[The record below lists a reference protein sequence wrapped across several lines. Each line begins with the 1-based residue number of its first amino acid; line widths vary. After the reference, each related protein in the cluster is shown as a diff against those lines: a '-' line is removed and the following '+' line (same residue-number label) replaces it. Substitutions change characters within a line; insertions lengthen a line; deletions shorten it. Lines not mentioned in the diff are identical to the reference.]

1 MKIEIETSELEESRL
16 FPSEYVFLLLINN
29 KDYDL
34 IQKIYCAYGDK
45 LSVYLYDRIK
55 ELAKNGWLFEGGYY
69 DKDKIE
75 SVVDLSKIVLRQ
87 KALDLFITDDVE
99 TKWFHFK
106 SLYPIKD
113 NERRLHDSQDKCKER
128 FIKLVLNRPGTYKE
142 IIRGL
147 ENELEGRRVAGIRR
161 NFFPAMKLMSSWI
174 NSKGWLTYL
183 HSDTAEEEQETGT
196 NEVGI

>member
-29 KDYDL
+29 KEYEL

-45 LSVYLYDRIK
+45 LLVYLYDRIK

-142 IIRGL
+142 IIKGL

-161 NFFPAMKLMSSWI
+161 NFFPAMKLMSSWL
-174 NSKGWLTYL
+174 NQKQWLTYL
-183 HSDTAEEEQETGT
+183 DYENTTDFSEDKTES
-196 NEVGI
+196 I